1 MPERIG
7 SVIIKDFVRR
17 ADGSCSFTF
26 DVDDAEAEV
35 LMKFAIKYF
44 IDQGLIAVDDQGYI
58 EDELDSY
65 LDSGGKLS

>member
-1 MPERIG
+1 M
-7 SVIIKDFVRR
+7 IIKDFVRR

-26 DVDDAEAEV
+26 DVDDTEAEV